1 MSTHGISIKEWASL
15 GGPYKIIAED
25 SSEIVC
31 PDPSVLKDQLT
42 GLDPGAYVITNGTT
56 HRPFFVEDPEPEP
69 EPEQDESVILS
80 GPNLA
85 QAQLDQIKRMQK
97 TESEL
102 NREFYRSMLQAQSN
116 SFNQTLSII
125 RENEKV
131 LDRRLKQLM
140 QDMKEQP
147 AHDDD
152 EDDDDDPKWLKVIME
167 GLKKQQQTQAKDD
180 PPPMPGE

>member
-1 MSTHGISIKEWASL
+1 MSTHGISIKEWANL

-56 HRPFFVEDPEPEP
+56 HRPFFVDEPEPEP
-69 EPEQDESVILS
+69 EPEPDADDSSILS
-80 GPNLA
+80 GPDFA
-85 QAQLDQIKRMQK
+85 QAQLDQIKKLQK

-102 NREFYRSMLQAQSN
+102 NRQFYQSMLEAQSN
-116 SFNQTLSII
+116 SFNQTLAII

-131 LDRRLKQLM
+131 LDRRLKQLV
-140 QDMKEQP
+140 QDMREQP
-147 AHDDD
+147 PVDDDD
-152 EDDDDDPKWLKVIME
+152 EDDVPEWAKIFLE
-167 GLKKQQQTQAKDD
+167 GLKNQQQPVTK
-180 PPPMPGE
+180 PMPGEE

>member
-1 MSTHGISIKEWASL
+1 MSTHGISIKEWANL

-56 HRPFFVEDPEPEP
+56 HRPFFVDEPEPEP
-69 EPEQDESVILS
+69 EPEPGAADSSILS
-80 GPNLA
+80 GPDFA
-85 QAQLDQIKRMQK
+85 QAQLDQIKKLQK

-102 NREFYRSMLQAQSN
+102 NRQFYQSMLEAQSN
-116 SFNQTLSII
+116 SFNQTLAII

-131 LDRRLKQLM
+131 IDRRLKQLV
-140 QDMKEQP
+140 QDMREQP
-147 AHDDD
+147 PVDDDD
-152 EDDDDDPKWLKVIME
+152 EDDVPEWAKIFLE
-167 GLKKQQQTQAKDD
+167 GLKNQQQPAK
-180 PPPMPGE
+180 PMPGEEQ

>member
-1 MSTHGISIKEWASL
+1 MSTHGISIKEWTSL

-42 GLDPGAYVITNGTT
+42 GLDPGAYVITNGTVY
-56 HRPFFVEDPEPEP
+56 RPFFVEDPEPEP
-69 EPEQDESVILS
+69 ELEPEEPVILS
-80 GPNLA
+80 GPDLA

-102 NREFYRSMLQAQSN
+102 NREFYRSMLEAQSN

-140 QDMKEQP
+140 QDLKEQP

-167 GLKKQQQTQAKDD
+167 GLKQQQQTQAGN

>member
-1 MSTHGISIKEWASL
+1 MSTHGISIKEWANL

-69 EPEQDESVILS
+69 ELEEPEEPVILS
-80 GPNLA
+80 GPDLA

-102 NREFYRSMLQAQSN
+102 NREFYRSMLEAQSN

-152 EDDDDDPKWLKVIME
+152 DDDNDDPKWLKIIME
-167 GLKKQQQTQAKDD
+167 GLKQQQQTQAGD